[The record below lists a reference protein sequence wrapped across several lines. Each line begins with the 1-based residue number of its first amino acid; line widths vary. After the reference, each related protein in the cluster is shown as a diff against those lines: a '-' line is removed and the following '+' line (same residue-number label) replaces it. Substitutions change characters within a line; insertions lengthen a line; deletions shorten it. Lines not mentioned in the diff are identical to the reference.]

1 MEKLLQG
8 AVYNY
13 LKYKNKSV
21 EGIIYQIKGDSKVL
35 EYIYKLLKDV
45 HKDIYKSKSFEE
57 IKLIFENYIRSSKEY
72 IFSKEEYDQFNEII
86 TNLLLAFEYS
96 VGKKNQPIKKEH
108 KPRKEIKSSYDLF
121 KDEVENTINKDAYK
135 SPLDTFLRAYLN
147 DEKIIKSWRSMFDKY
162 TNHDDSE
169 EIKENDDNF
178 NSQIAT
184 ILQELWGKHQ

>member
-13 LKYKNKSV
+13 LKYKDKSA
-21 EGIIYQIKGDSKVL
+21 EGIIYQIKGDSRVL
-35 EYIYKLLKDV
+35 EYIYKLLRDV
-45 HKDIYKSKSFEE
+45 HKDIYKSRSFEE
-57 IKLIFENYIRSSKEY
+57 IKLIFKNYIHSSKEY
-72 IFSKEEYDQFNEII
+72 IFSKEEFDQFDEII
-86 TNLLLAFEYS
+86 AKLLLAFEYC
-96 VGKKNQPIKKEH
+96 VEKRTQPIKKEH

-135 SPLDTFLRAYLN
+135 SPFDTFLRAYLN
-147 DEKIIKSWRSMFDKY
+147 DEKIIKSWRAMFDKY

-184 ILQELWGKHQ
+184 ILQELWEKYQ

>member
-13 LKYKNKSV
+13 LKYKDKST

-35 EYIYKLLKDV
+35 EYIYKLLRDT

-57 IKLIFENYIRSSKEY
+57 IKLIFEKYIHESKEY
-72 IFSKEEYDQFNEII
+72 IFSKEEFEQFNEII
-86 TNLLLAFEYS
+86 AKLLIAFEYC

-108 KPRKEIKSSYDLF
+108 KPRKEIQSSYDLF
-121 KDEVENTINKDAYK
+121 KEKIESSIDKDAYK
-135 SPLDTFLRAYLN
+135 SPLDTFLRAHLI
-147 DEKIIKSWRSMFDKY
+147 DEKIIKSWRSIFDYY

-184 ILQELWGKHQ
+184 ILKELWEKNQ